1 MKLKNKSLLIF
12 GISSFISIVSIPILV
27 SCKNNLNIEKDNKEV
42 EKFPEYKPPRKNSSQ
57 EDIKEDSQEKNQKEI
72 QETKPQEEQ
81 EQKLKET
88 RGDNQKETS
97 KLDFKN
103 DLQIIFKKDK
113 SSILPSQISSEIQI
127 LSKSRKTTY
136 DYEIL
141 NFDDSQGNLEIRI
154 TPIHNGRSQETFD
167 LTFSGFKSVSK
178 TNLKDVVEKITNLDL
193 KEKENKTIDEYL
205 NKFPDLKSQLIS
217 LNSNET
223 NFIQKYLNKN
233 GIEVKTSIKEK
244 SNDSTKAELQIQFKK
259 DSETITKSFDISGFK
274 KTLDLNDYVNELKD
288 VSLKDIRNSTFANY
302 KLVNKNLTAEKLKS
316 NNPKI
321 DSVEKYLTNN
331 EIKIQIELIPNSEDS
346 TKATLKI
353 VFSKNNK
360 FVERTYSIAGFVKD
374 ISLSEII
381 ENLGELSLENTSG
394 KTFEEYKNENLDL
407 LSKIKSSNEQIKD
420 LKKYFEEN
428 NINPIIELL
437 KKENEPKSGMLNI
450 KLSKNNGSSINKSFE
465 LKNIFVGDILSEAFD
480 TILKEIQLSEA
491 DKKDSVEYRK
501 DNENNL
507 INQLVTKDKNNAQL
521 IGELKKRNISLEK
534 VEILDDFN
542 FENGTYKL
550 SITISKLNSTESQTK
565 EINPINFFKK
575 TSIQEIVEK
584 HISNIDVDD
593 KTITAK
599 KWIEKYEKELPR
611 NIKNYVFYSNKLND
625 YNIKITISSVSLDNE
640 QNSVK
645 LKLKYDL
652 EKSLNKSFEKE
663 YEIKGFKKYE
673 YEPSSAEDAADKD
686 LLIVVD
692 KKHHEY
698 KSDVERLK
706 KWYKKYNKEG
716 MLIYLSGSWQIRLNN
731 TEPAEWINS
740 LSFNNFD
747 NNWKYSDVVKHPN
760 DAKEKYA
767 RMYFQKEGEEI
778 KKIIIRFR
786 IAKEPNNKIYE
797 LEFWN
802 KSNQ

>member
-480 TILKEIQLSEA
+480 TLLKEIQLSEA

-507 INQLVTKDKNNAQL
+507 MNQLVTKDK
-521 IGELKKRNISLEK
+521 I
-534 VEILDDFN
+534 
-542 FENGTYKL
+542 
-550 SITISKLNSTESQTK
+550 
-565 EINPINFFKK
+565 
-575 TSIQEIVEK
+575 
-584 HISNIDVDD
+584 
-593 KTITAK
+593 
-599 KWIEKYEKELPR
+599 
-611 NIKNYVFYSNKLND
+611 
-625 YNIKITISSVSLDNE
+625 
-640 QNSVK
+640 
-645 LKLKYDL
+645 
-652 EKSLNKSFEKE
+652 
-663 YEIKGFKKYE
+663 
-673 YEPSSAEDAADKD
+673 
-686 LLIVVD
+686 
-692 KKHHEY
+692 
-698 KSDVERLK
+698 
-706 KWYKKYNKEG
+706 
-716 MLIYLSGSWQIRLNN
+716 M
-731 TEPAEWINS
+731 
-740 LSFNNFD
+740 
-747 NNWKYSDVVKHPN
+747 PN
-760 DAKEKYA
+760 
-767 RMYFQKEGEEI
+767 
-778 KKIIIRFR
+778 
-786 IAKEPNNKIYE
+786 
-797 LEFWN
+797 
-802 KSNQ
+802 